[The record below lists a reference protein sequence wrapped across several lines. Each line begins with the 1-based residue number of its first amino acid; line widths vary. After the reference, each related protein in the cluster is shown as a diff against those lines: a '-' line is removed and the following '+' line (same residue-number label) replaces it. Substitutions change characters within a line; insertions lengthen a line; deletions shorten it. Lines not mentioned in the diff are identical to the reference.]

1 MKYLKKILFEKPFGG
16 RLRWRKDI
24 SGTDRLKELL
34 NVPYHSVNDFMW
46 LYLESFDEKEKFFG
60 YLSGSVANNHE
71 LIRLNLLRINQSA
84 SIFSFQLIH
93 EYLCLDEGIL
103 GKINKRAYRI
113 NTPGI
118 TNRINW
124 RLTLPVA
131 TEELETFGYN
141 ELIREIIR
149 DTGRLTQSLH

>member
-16 RLRWRKDI
+16 RLRWRKDVSDI
-24 SGTDRLKELL
+24 ERLKELL
-34 NVPYHSVNDFMW
+34 NVPHTALNDFIW
-46 LYLESFDEKEKFFG
+46 LYLESFDEKEKFLS

-93 EYLCLDEGIL
+93 EYLCLDESIL
-103 GKINKRAYRI
+103 SKINKRAYRI
-113 NTPGI
+113 NIPGI

-131 TEELETFGYN
+131 TEELETFGFN
-141 ELIREIIR
+141 DLIRKIIS
-149 DTGRLTQSLH
+149 DTGRLT